1 METTKLLIGLEI
13 HITLNSQKKIF
24 NWGNTY
30 QQESIPPNS
39 QVSPWELGYLGSLP
53 IINPET
59 IQLALKLAT
68 ALQMKISPII
78 LFDRKLYHYFDLPK
92 GYQIT
97 QFHQPLATEGCF
109 FLINSAAEKTEKI
122 TLRNLQLE
130 EDTAK
135 SFYTEGEIQLDF
147 NRSGNPLIELT
158 TDPVFQKVDQVITF
172 LEQLQILLKYLD
184 ISEAR
189 MEKGQLRID
198 LNFSLCLKNYQTPR
212 YEIKNLN
219 SLNNLEKALQY
230 EINKHWE
237 LTQKKLSPPPS
248 QTLGFDEKEK
258 STFIQRTKTNYSY
271 LPEVNLP
278 PIKIKKR
285 EIKKVKNNLPRLPWE
300 WYERLITNKEIKKNN
315 AILITKS
322 PSLMKIFNWLET
334 KKKLQL
340 EEINDWT
347 VFLLNYLLPSLPV
360 GENTDFFLTR
370 WSAYYQLFQNWKK
383 REINKEELSIII
395 KKLLTTQYNLN
406 FLINKYKKKT
416 KTDNNLVS
424 SELAEIW
431 KREKLSKE
439 DYLSHPQKITNYL
452 LGQIKKSFPNSSVQE
467 INIIIE
473 QFMKKNN

>member
-30 QQESIPPNS
+30 QQGSIPPNS

-53 IINPET
+53 IINLET

-109 FLINSAAEKTEKI
+109 FLINSAAEKI

-198 LNFSLCLKNYQTPR
+198 LNFSLCLENYQTPR

-271 LPEVNLP
+271 LPEVNIP

-285 EIKKVKNNLPRLPWE
+285 EIKKVKNNLPCLPWE

-322 PSLMKIFNWLET
+322 SSLMKVFGWLET

-347 VFLLNYLLPSLPV
+347 VFLLNYLLPSLSV
-360 GENTDFFLTR
+360 EENTDFFRTR
-370 WSAYYQLFQNWKK
+370 WSTYYQLFQNWKK

-395 KKLLTTQYNLN
+395 KKLLTTQYSLN
-406 FLINKYKKKT
+406 FLINKYKKKA
-416 KTDNNLVS
+416 KADNNLVS

-439 DYLSHPQKITNYL
+439 DYLSRPQKITNYL